1 MNKWNILAIV
11 AIGSLSACATPS
23 GGVSGGSGG
32 HAAAG
37 AHAKKTAYLNGM
49 PRPGSKFAKLRPG
62 MSRQEVQGL
71 IGPPTSTNG
80 HITGKQF
87 IPFYYGGDTYRTDW
101 YYKGE
106 GELTFSQRYF
116 GSPAEGLIY
125 IRVNA
130 KETGY
135 HK

>member
-1 MNKWNILAIV
+1 MKKWKLLVFV

-23 GGVSGGSGG
+23 GGASAGSGS
-32 HAAAG
+32 HPAAKT
-37 AHAKKTAYLNGM
+37 HAKHTAYLNGK

-71 IGPPTSTNG
+71 IGPPTSTAG

-87 IPFYYGGDTYRTDW
+87 IPFYFGGDTYRTDW

-125 IRVNA
+125 IRVNP
-130 KETGY
+130 KESGY